1 MIDAQTPA
9 QTIARPRNPRRN
21 KEMTLLNDRP
31 EHELTHAP
39 AGVSPASPLASLRMF
54 ARYKAWANGIT
65 YTAVRALPDGEALR
79 PRQTR
84 FGNMVHTLN
93 HVYVID
99 DIFKAHLQGTKHGYT
114 ARNTKD
120 TPPLEDLW
128 RSVQAMDAWYIDY
141 ADALTEQDLGEMI
154 HFEFVGGGDGA
165 MTREEMLLH
174 IVNHGTYHRGFVAD
188 MLFQAGAASP
198 ANDLPVFL
206 RDAYRRS

>member
-1 MIDAQTPA
+1 M
-9 QTIARPRNPRRN
+9 N
-21 KEMTLLNDRP
+21 LLNDRS
-31 EHELTHAP
+31 ENELPHAP
-39 AGVSPASPLASLRMF
+39 VGVSPASPLASVRML

-65 YTAVRALPDGEALR
+65 YSAVRSLPDGEALR
-79 PRQTR
+79 PRPTR

-99 DIFKAHLQGTKHGYT
+99 DIFKAHLQRAKHGYT
-114 ARNTKD
+114 ARNTQD
-120 TPPLEDLW
+120 TPALDDLW
-128 RSVQAMDAWYIDY
+128 RAVQAMDAWYVDY
-141 ADALTEQDLGEMI
+141 ADALTERELGEMI

-188 MLFQAGAASP
+188 MLYQARAASP

-206 RDAYRRS
+206 RDVYRAS